1 MAYIEY
7 LSHFI
12 FICLTYERAVINDS
26 DTVDL
31 LGQKYFQLI
40 EKIMMQNSRT
50 TKKIIVFQR
59 NYFNLSLNY

>member
-40 EKIMMQNSRT
+40 EKIMMQN
-50 TKKIIVFQR
+50 
-59 NYFNLSLNY
+59 

>member
-12 FICLTYERAVINDS
+12 FICLTYERVVINDS

-40 EKIMMQNSRT
+40 EKIMMQN
-50 TKKIIVFQR
+50 
-59 NYFNLSLNY
+59 